1 MAPLLRRTW
10 ALRGITPTLL
20 VRTRTHEK
28 VSAIGAL
35 VVSPRRRRIT
45 LYLALHPGENI
56 RGPYVLQFLRHLRR
70 HLRGPLVL
78 LWDNGNPHR
87 HREVRRYLAT
97 HRHWHVVWLPPY
109 APELQPQEQVW
120 TYFKYG
126 RLANFAPDALPE
138 ICRAV
143 WREVH
148 RVAHRPALLKNLF
161 RHSALPFR
169 V

>member
-1 MAPLLRRTW
+1 M
-10 ALRGITPTLL
+10 
-20 VRTRTHEK
+20 
-28 VSAIGAL
+28 
-35 VVSPRRRRIT
+35 
-45 LYLALHPGENI
+45 
-56 RGPYVLQFLRHLRR
+56 
-70 HLRGPLVL
+70 L
-78 LWDNGNPHR
+78 LWDSGKPHR

-120 TYFKYG
+120 NHFKYG

-143 WREVH
+143 WREL
-148 RVAHRPALLKNLF
+148 RLMAHRPALLKNLF
-161 RHSALPFR
+161 RHSTLPFR